1 MERMF
6 VKSRPFERQYAR
18 FSLNP
23 SLSIREQKEH
33 QLMSEVSSR
42 LLVSLEGGVK
52 RITFNNPARRNAVD
66 FETMG
71 RFAETIKESFDD
83 ETRVVVITGA
93 GDSFCA
99 GADLQASLSG
109 GVPRDVET
117 DLREV
122 INPGVMA
129 MRDLPKPII
138 ARVHGHA
145 AGIGCNYALAAD
157 IIIASDQAFFSQA
170 FIKIGL
176 MPDGGGT
183 YFLPRLIG
191 YNKAFELMALGDP
204 IPAQQAFEMGMLNR
218 VVSAGELDA
227 TVAMVAQRLASA
239 PAIALAKIKA
249 GLMGSLQSDLASALE
264 FEAAGQGECF
274 RSADFAEG
282 VAAFLQK
289 RKAVFTGK

>member
-1 MERMF
+1 
-6 VKSRPFERQYAR
+6 
-18 FSLNP
+18 
-23 SLSIREQKEH
+23 
-33 QLMSEVSSR
+33 MSEVSDR
-42 LLVSLEGGVK
+42 LLVSLEAGVK
-52 RITFNNPARRNAVD
+52 RVTFNNPARRNSID
-66 FETMG
+66 FETMQ
-71 RFAETIKESFDD
+71 RFTEAIKESFED
-83 ETRVVVITGA
+83 ETRVIVITGA

-99 GADLQASLSG
+99 GADLQAGLSG
-109 GVPRDVET
+109 ARDVTT

-122 INPGVMA
+122 INPGVLA
-129 MRDLPKPII
+129 MRSLPKPII

-157 IIIASDQAFFSQA
+157 IIVASDQAFFSQA

-183 YFLPRLIG
+183 YFLPRLVG
-191 YNKAFELMALGDP
+191 YNKAFELMALGDS
-204 IPAQQAFEMGMLNR
+204 IPARQAFEMGMLNC
-218 VVSAGELDA
+218 VVAASELDA
-227 TVAMVAQRLASA
+227 TVDAMADRLASA

-249 GLMGSLQSDLASALE
+249 GLANGLQSDLASALE

-274 RSADFAEG
+274 RSSDFKEG

>member
-1 MERMF
+1 
-6 VKSRPFERQYAR
+6 
-18 FSLNP
+18 
-23 SLSIREQKEH
+23 
-33 QLMSEVSSR
+33 MSEVSDR
-42 LLVSLEGGVK
+42 LLVSLEAGVK
-52 RITFNNPARRNAVD
+52 RVTFNNPARRNSVD
-66 FETMG
+66 FETMQ
-71 RFAETIKESFDD
+71 RFTEAIKESFED
-83 ETRVVVITGA
+83 ETRVIVITGA

-99 GADLQASLSG
+99 GADLQAGLSG
-109 GVPRDVET
+109 VRDVTT

-122 INPGVMA
+122 INPGVLA
-129 MRDLPKPII
+129 MRSLPKPII

-157 IIIASDQAFFSQA
+157 IIVASDQAFFSQA

-183 YFLPRLIG
+183 YFLPRLVG
-191 YNKAFELMALGDP
+191 YNKAFELMALGDSV
-204 IPAQQAFEMGMLNR
+204 PAQQAFEMGMINR
-218 VVSAGELDA
+218 VVAPAELDA
-227 TVAMVAQRLASA
+227 TVDAMVERLASA

-249 GLMGSLQSDLASALE
+249 GLTNGLQSNLASALE

-274 RSADFAEG
+274 RSADFIEG

>member
-1 MERMF
+1 
-6 VKSRPFERQYAR
+6 
-18 FSLNP
+18 
-23 SLSIREQKEH
+23 
-33 QLMSEVSSR
+33 MSEVSDR
-42 LLVSLEGGVK
+42 LLVSLEAGVK
-52 RITFNNPARRNAVD
+52 RVTFNNPARRNSID
-66 FETMG
+66 FETMK
-71 RFAETIKESFDD
+71 RFTEAIKESFED
-83 ETRVVVITGA
+83 ETRVIVITGA

-99 GADLQASLSG
+99 GADLQAGLSG
-109 GVPRDVET
+109 ARDVTT

-122 INPGVMA
+122 INPGVLA
-129 MRDLPKPII
+129 MRSLPKPII

-157 IIIASDQAFFSQA
+157 IIVASDQAFFSQA

-183 YFLPRLIG
+183 YFLPRLVG

-204 IPAQQAFEMGMLNR
+204 VPAQQAFEMGMLNR
-218 VVSAGELDA
+218 VVAASELDA
-227 TVAMVAQRLASA
+227 TVDAMADRLASA

-249 GLMGSLQSDLASALE
+249 GLANGLQSDLASALE

-274 RSADFAEG
+274 RSSDFKEG

>member
-1 MERMF
+1 
-6 VKSRPFERQYAR
+6 
-18 FSLNP
+18 
-23 SLSIREQKEH
+23 
-33 QLMSEVSSR
+33 MSEVSDR
-42 LLVSLEGGVK
+42 LLVSLEAGVK
-52 RITFNNPARRNAVD
+52 RVTFNNPARRNSID
-66 FETMG
+66 FETMQ
-71 RFAETIKESFDD
+71 RFTEAIKESFED
-83 ETRVVVITGA
+83 ETRVIVITGA

-99 GADLQASLSG
+99 GADLQAGLSG
-109 GVPRDVET
+109 ARDVTT

-122 INPGVMA
+122 INPGVLA
-129 MRDLPKPII
+129 MRGLPKPII

-157 IIIASDQAFFSQA
+157 IIVASDQAFFSQA

-183 YFLPRLIG
+183 YFLPRLVG

-204 IPAQQAFEMGMLNR
+204 VPAQQAFEMGMLNR
-218 VVSAGELDA
+218 VVALAELDA
-227 TVAMVAQRLASA
+227 TVDAMVERLASA

-249 GLMGSLQSDLASALE
+249 GLANGLQSDLASALE

-274 RSADFAEG
+274 RSADFKEG

>member
-1 MERMF
+1 
-6 VKSRPFERQYAR
+6 
-18 FSLNP
+18 
-23 SLSIREQKEH
+23 
-33 QLMSEVSSR
+33 MSEVSDR
-42 LLVSLEGGVK
+42 LLVSLEAGVK
-52 RITFNNPARRNAVD
+52 RITFNNPARRNSVD
-66 FETMG
+66 FETM
-71 RFAETIKESFDD
+71 RRLTETIKESFED
-83 ETRVVVITGA
+83 ETRVIIITGA

-99 GADLQASLSG
+99 GADLQAGLSG
-109 GVPRDVET
+109 ARDVTT

-122 INPGVMA
+122 INPGVLA
-129 MRDLPKPII
+129 MRGLPKPII

-157 IIIASDQAFFSQA
+157 IIVASDQAFFSQA

-183 YFLPRLIG
+183 YFLPRLVG
-191 YNKAFELMALGDP
+191 YNKAFELMTLGDQ
-204 IPAQQAFEMGMLNR
+204 IPAGQAFEMGMINR
-218 VVSAGELDA
+218 VVPAGELDA
-227 TVAMVAQRLASA
+227 TVDAMAERLASA

-249 GLMGSLQSDLASALE
+249 GLANGLQSDLASALE

-274 RSADFAEG
+274 RSADFIEG

>member
-1 MERMF
+1 
-6 VKSRPFERQYAR
+6 
-18 FSLNP
+18 
-23 SLSIREQKEH
+23 
-33 QLMSEVSSR
+33 MSEVSDR
-42 LLVSLEGGVK
+42 LLVSLEAGVK
-52 RITFNNPARRNAVD
+52 RVTFNNPARRNSID
-66 FETMG
+66 FETMQ
-71 RFAETIKESFDD
+71 RFTEAIKESFED
-83 ETRVVVITGA
+83 ETRVIVITGA

-99 GADLQASLSG
+99 GADLQAGLSG
-109 GVPRDVET
+109 ARDVTT

-129 MRDLPKPII
+129 MRSLPKPII

-157 IIIASDQAFFSQA
+157 IIVASDQAFFSQA

-183 YFLPRLIG
+183 YFLPRLVG

-204 IPAQQAFEMGMLNR
+204 VPAQQAFEMGMINR
-218 VVSAGELDA
+218 VVAPAELNA
-227 TVAMVAQRLASA
+227 TVEAMAERLASA

-249 GLMGSLQSDLASALE
+249 GLANGLQSDLASALE

-274 RSADFAEG
+274 RSADFTEG

>member
-1 MERMF
+1 
-6 VKSRPFERQYAR
+6 
-18 FSLNP
+18 
-23 SLSIREQKEH
+23 
-33 QLMSEVSSR
+33 MSEVSDR
-42 LLVSLEGGVK
+42 LLVSLEAGVK
-52 RITFNNPARRNAVD
+52 RVTFNNPARRNSVD
-66 FETMG
+66 FETMR
-71 RFAETIKESFDD
+71 RFTEAIKESFED
-83 ETRVVVITGA
+83 ETRVIVITGA

-99 GADLQASLSG
+99 GADLQAGLSG
-109 GVPRDVET
+109 ARDVTT

-129 MRDLPKPII
+129 MRGLPKPVI

-157 IIIASDQAFFSQA
+157 IIVASDQAFFSQA

-183 YFLPRLIG
+183 YFLPRLVG

-204 IPAQQAFEMGMLNR
+204 VSAQQAFEMGMLNR
-218 VVSAGELDA
+218 VVAASELDA
-227 TVAMVAQRLASA
+227 TVDAMADRLASA

-249 GLMGSLQSDLASALE
+249 GLANGLQSDLASALE

-274 RSADFAEG
+274 RSADFKEG